1 YEMRPEFLRAAKA
14 NVDKAGFGSLVT
26 FHNKDPTEG
35 FDETGVDAVVVDL
48 GDPWRMVRAAYGA
61 LVGGGLLA
69 GFTPTINQLEKLAI
83 ALREGGFVILE
94 AVELLMR
101 EFKTEAGKVRP
112 ETRMIGHTAY
122 VTIARKLLPTPEALI
137 IYIRDYSRND
147 PAVGAIT
154 TGTKTTIAGTEIH
167 DILRGLM
174 VVIAGAL
181 IILPAYINYESW
193 HRLNLDITFSM
204 SISLTSFAL
213 GILIFILVVGKKRI
227 EGTKKP

>member
-1 YEMRPEFLRAAKA
+1 MAKLYIQDVTLQDGMHA
-14 NVDKAGFGSLVT
+14 IRHRYTIEQVVAISKAL
-26 FHNKDPTEG
+26 
-35 FDETGVDAVVVDL
+35 DEAGVDAVVVDL

-122 VTIARKLLPTPEALI
+122 VTIARKLLPTP
-137 IYIRDYSRND
+137 
-147 PAVGAIT
+147 
-154 TGTKTTIAGTEIH
+154 
-167 DILRGLM
+167 
-174 VVIAGAL
+174 VV
-181 IILPAYINYESW
+181 
-193 HRLNLDITFSM
+193 
-204 SISLTSFAL
+204 
-213 GILIFILVVGKKRI
+213 
-227 EGTKKP
+227 

>member
-1 YEMRPEFLRAAKA
+1 MTSPEP
-14 NVDKAGFGSLVT
+14 N
-26 FHNKDPTEG
+26 PTLPVPMATIRDVVEALSRR
-35 FDETGVDAVVVDL
+35 TGVDAVVVDL

-122 VTIARKLLPTPEALI
+122 VTIARKLLPTPEA
-137 IYIRDYSRND
+137 
-147 PAVGAIT
+147 
-154 TGTKTTIAGTEIH
+154 
-167 DILRGLM
+167 
-174 VVIAGAL
+174 
-181 IILPAYINYESW
+181 
-193 HRLNLDITFSM
+193 
-204 SISLTSFAL
+204 
-213 GILIFILVVGKKRI
+213 
-227 EGTKKP
+227 